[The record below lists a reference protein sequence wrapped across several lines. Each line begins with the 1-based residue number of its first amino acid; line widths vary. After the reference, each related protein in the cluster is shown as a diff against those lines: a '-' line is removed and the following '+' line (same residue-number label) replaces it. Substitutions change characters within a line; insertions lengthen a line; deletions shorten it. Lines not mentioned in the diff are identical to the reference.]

1 MVLAQRDGVD
11 TAVEG
16 AGGVRS
22 HKRGKRRVAGRG
34 GVWRKGGEKSG
45 R

>member
-1 MVLAQRDGVD
+1 MVLAQRDGVG

-16 AGGVRS
+16 AEGGRS
-22 HKRGKRRVAGRG
+22 HRHGKRRVAGGR
-34 GVWRKGGEKSG
+34 EKSG